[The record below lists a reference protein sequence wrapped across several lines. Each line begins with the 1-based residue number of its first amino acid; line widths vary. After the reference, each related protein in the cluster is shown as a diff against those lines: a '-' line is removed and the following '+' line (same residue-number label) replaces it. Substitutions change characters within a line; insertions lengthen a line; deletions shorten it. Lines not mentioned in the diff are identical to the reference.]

1 MRRQTGLKV
10 VPREESGKDLSGSGP
25 SIRERAV
32 EAPAVER
39 SIFDTLDN
47 IERFMQN
54 SLTRA
59 LGGFAPLGLG
69 SLFDRFSSITT
80 ATPMVDIYEEG
91 KHLVVKAEL
100 PGIDRNDINVRLL
113 DNSLI
118 ISGEKKSER
127 TEGNKEFYRIERS
140 SGSFE
145 RSILL
150 PAGVNAEKATASF
163 TNGILEVRI
172 PKGSEEQ
179 LGRKITIK

>member
-1 MRRQTGLKV
+1 MRRQTELKV
-10 VPREESGKDLSGSGP
+10 VPREEGGRSEIASAP
-25 SIRERAV
+25 SVRDKTV
-32 EAPAVER
+32 DSPLVER
-39 SIFDTLDN
+39 SIFDTLESM
-47 IERFMQN
+47 ERFMHN

-69 SLFDRFSSITT
+69 NLFDRVSGITT
-80 ATPMVDIYEEG
+80 VAPLVDIYEEG

-100 PGIDRNDINVRLL
+100 PGMDRNDINIRLL

-127 TEGNKEFYRIERS
+127 TEGNRDFYRIERS

-150 PAGVNAEKATASF
+150 PGGVDAEKATASF

-172 PKGSEEQ
+172 PKSSEEQ

>member
-10 VPREESGKDLSGSGP
+10 VPREESGKDLSGSGL
-25 SIRERAV
+25 SGKERAV
-32 EAPAVER
+32 EAPVVER
-39 SIFDTLDN
+39 SIFETLDN
-47 IERFMQN
+47 MERFMQN

-59 LGGFAPLGLG
+59 LGGFAPLSLG
-69 SLFDRFSSITT
+69 SLFDRFSGITT
-80 ATPMVDIYEEG
+80 VAPLVDIYEEG
-91 KHLVVKAEL
+91 KNLVVKAEL
-100 PGIDRNDINVRLL
+100 PGMDRDNINVRLL

-127 TEGNKEFYRIERS
+127 TEGNRDFYRIERS

-145 RSILL
+145 RSIHL

-172 PKGSEEQ
+172 PKSSEEQ